1 MKHQLQVSLL
11 SVLLGLW
18 RYDVQCNT
26 NVPLIEL
33 SDVGGCFALT
43 SPLLNDSNGN
53 VYVGC
58 QIYKKSNLMQIK
70 QISMNEGD
78 TPRVSSARIF
88 GDPQSFSSLSCLD
101 YLPDGETLIAGG
113 STQGQFGLAYSPP
126 GQSQTTSGNNYKTE
140 RQGGTGDGP
149 NLFTYMKDTD
159 MSVQW
164 LPDSPMGKSW
174 IQMSYCVV
182 DRSLNGS
189 ATIFSVGAHLAVYN
203 SQQKISN
210 GTSSYN
216 GYISSQSIL
225 YKPSVSFTDPTNSS
239 YYLDLT
245 LVDDKD
251 LVCTVGVY
259 NYSGSVVKCFNKRT
273 LHVEM
278 TKVFLVD
285 DSDSDSNSV
294 AKSTIA
300 KGIVLNTLQY
310 DKNAQVIYVMGSING
325 KSSELNVTVPDGY
338 YRAVMF
344 SMTLNGI
351 VQWSST
357 FNDQSQS
364 SSSNNLSL
372 LKPFKAPR
380 TSYSSVYASFYKQS
394 TGMLY
399 VTGIYIENMQNSAY
413 QYDSDI
419 FYSVIDARNRTV
431 LATYYY
437 GLEDYD
443 SPTDITVTGDD
454 IVIISGQSG
463 VSGFILLAKDGVKLT
478 VALDNDQ
485 DSDLTRRLR
494 QLVAAMTVIF
504 QNLGILLLILGSS
517 YAFFRYKQRHSGFNR
532 FLRERNVQ
540 RGANNNIPLSP
551 TSSGQGGHVVIINLS
566 GDISSQ
572 AQPSVTEDLPKYER
586 NDPNDP
592 NPPPAYG

>member
-11 SVLLGLW
+11 SVLLGQL

-33 SDVGGCFALT
+33 SDVGGCHALT
-43 SPLLNDSNGN
+43 SPRLNDSDGG

-58 QIYKKSNLMQIK
+58 QSYKKSNLMQIK
-70 QISMNEGD
+70 QISINEGE

-88 GDPQSFSSLSCLD
+88 GDPQSFSSLSCMD
-101 YLPDGETLIAGG
+101 YLPDGETMVAGG
-113 STQGQFGLAYSPP
+113 YTQGQFGLSYNPP

-140 RQGGTGDGP
+140 RQGGIGDGP

-174 IQMSYCVV
+174 IQMSNCVV
-182 DRSLNGS
+182 DRGQNGS
-189 ATIFSVGAHLAVYN
+189 TAIFSVGAHQAVYN

-245 LVDDKD
+245 LVDDQN

-259 NYSGSVVKCFNKRT
+259 NYSGSAVQCFNKRT
-273 LHVEM
+273 LQLVM

-285 DSDSDSNSV
+285 DSDNVSV
-294 AKSTIA
+294 AQSAIA
-300 KGIVLNTLQY
+300 KGIVLNAIQH
-310 DKNAQVIYVMGSING
+310 DKAAQILYVMGSING
-325 KSSELNVTVPDGY
+325 KSSELNVSVQDGY

-344 SMTLNGI
+344 SMTLNGT

-357 FNDQSQS
+357 FNDKS
-364 SSSNNLSL
+364 SSSSSSTST

-380 TSYSSVYASFYKQS
+380 TSYSSVYASFLKQS

-399 VTGIYIENMQNSAY
+399 VTGIYIEDMQNSAY

-419 FYSVIDARNRTV
+419 FYSVIDARNRTT

-437 GLEDYD
+437 GLDDYD
-443 SPTDITVTGDD
+443 SPSDITVAGDD

-463 VSGFILLAKDGVKLT
+463 VSGFILLTKDGVKLT

-494 QLVAAMTVIF
+494 QLVAALTVIF

-517 YAFFRYKQRHSGFNR
+517 YAFIRYKQRYSGFNR
-532 FLRERNVQ
+532 FLREQNSQ
-540 RGANNNIPLSP
+540 RSANNNIPLSP

-566 GDISSQ
+566 GDNSSQ
-572 AQPSVTEDLPKYER
+572 AQRSVAEDLPKYER
-586 NDPNDP
+586 NNPNDP